1 MAHKLLRKTISKM
14 PYRLKV
20 FSTQLIALFIYL
32 PISRL
37 GYLLTKI
44 GFNTK
49 NFPLIYYSDKPFYF
63 MRNDSLDRFGT
74 KLENRYSK
82 KEILE
87 IFNNSGFIDVQFSD
101 RKLYWCAYG
110 FKE

>member
-1 MAHKLLRKTISKM
+1 MAPKLLRKTISKM

-74 KLENRYSK
+74 RLKNRYSK

-87 IFNNSGFIDVQFSD
+87 IFNNSGFINVQFSE
-101 RKLYWCAYG
+101 RKPYWCACG
-110 FKE
+110 IKE

>member
-1 MAHKLLRKTISKM
+1 MAPKLLRKTISKM

-63 MRNDSLDRFGT
+63 MRNNSLDRFGIRF
-74 KLENRYSK
+74 ENRYSK
-82 KEILE
+82 KKILE
-87 IFNNSGFIDVQFSD
+87 IFNNSGFIDVQFSEN
-101 RKLYWCAYG
+101 KPFWCACG
-110 FKE
+110 IKE

>member
-1 MAHKLLRKTISKM
+1 M

-49 NFPLIYYSDKPFYF
+49 NFPLIYYSDKSFYF

-74 KLENRYSK
+74 RLENRYSNN
-82 KEILE
+82 E
-87 IFNNSGFIDVQFSD
+87 IFNNSGFIDVQFSY
-101 RKLYWCAYG
+101 RKPYCCAAG
-110 FKE
+110 LKNNI